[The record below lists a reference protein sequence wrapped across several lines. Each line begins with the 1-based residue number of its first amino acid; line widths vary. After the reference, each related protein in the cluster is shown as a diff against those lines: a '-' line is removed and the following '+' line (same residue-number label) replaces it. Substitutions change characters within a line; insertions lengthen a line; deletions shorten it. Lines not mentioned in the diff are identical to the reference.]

1 MADLQTVSAEV
12 VRVFLAKNLTLGTA
26 ESLTGGMICAELV
39 SVPGASRVVA
49 GGVCSYDPR
58 IKHEVLGVAQSVIDT
73 VGVVSAECAKQM
85 AAGARKLMKVDYAVS
100 ATGLAGPGGGTAGTP
115 VGTVFIGLATDQV
128 VTAKELHF
136 KGSRQIIRA
145 KAARAAIQML
155 YDAIN
160 E

>member
-1 MADLQTVSAEV
+1 MTIDQLAIATVE
-12 VRVFLAKNLTLGTA
+12 LARQKGAWLTTA

-58 IKHEVLGVAQSVIDT
+58 IKHEVLGVTQAVIDT
-73 VGVVSAECAKQM
+73 VGVVSSECAQQM
-85 AAGARKLMKVDYAVS
+85 ASGVRTLMKVDYAVS

-115 VGTVFIGLATDQV
+115 VGTVFIGLATDKAT
-128 VTAKELHF
+128 TAKEFHF

-155 YDAIN
+155 YDAMN